1 MKRIIRIMALAMFMV
16 CMSMGANA
24 QNKQKKD
31 GSRMSVE
38 QLTELRA
45 KRIAQ
50 ALALDDA
57 TAQKFTTTF
66 CACQKELYAAN
77 KAMKENK
84 GKKRSEMTDAEI
96 ETIQKDRFKQ
106 SRKLLDLREKYYG
119 EYRKFLSARQV
130 QRVYELEKQ
139 DFKKFAS
146 HAAKNKKTA
155 TKSKEA
161 SL

>member
-1 MKRIIRIMALAMFMV
+1 MALAMFMV

-31 GSRMSVE
+31 GSRRSVE

-45 KRIAQ
+45 KRIAP
-50 ALALDDA
+50 ALAIDDA

-146 HAAKNKKTA
+146 HAAKNKKA
-155 TKSKEA
+155 PARKRK
-161 SL
+161 

>member
-77 KAMKENK
+77 KAMKGNK

-139 DFKKFAS
+139 DFKKFVS
-146 HAAKNKKTA
+146 HAAKNKKA
-155 TKSKEA
+155 PARKRK
-161 SL
+161 

>member
-130 QRVYELEKQ
+130 RRGYELEKQ

-146 HAAKNKKTA
+146 HAAKNKKA
-155 TKSKEA
+155 PARKRK
-161 SL
+161 

>member
-31 GSRMSVE
+31 GSRISVE

-139 DFKKFAS
+139 DFKKFAI
-146 HAAKNKKTA
+146 HAAKNKKA
-155 TKSKEA
+155 PARKRK
-161 SL
+161 

>member
-146 HAAKNKKTA
+146 QADKNKKA
-155 TKSKEA
+155 PVRKRK
-161 SL
+161 